1 LTAALLDEKTQP
13 EAADD
18 DDAVRYAS
26 WSARSEAFA
35 LDVLPG
41 VAVVA
46 AMALLADSAPP
57 GGC

>member
-1 LTAALLDEKTQP
+1 MTAALLDEKTQP

-18 DDAVRYAS
+18 DAVRYAC
-26 WSARSEAFA
+26 WSARSGAFA

-57 GGC
+57 DGC